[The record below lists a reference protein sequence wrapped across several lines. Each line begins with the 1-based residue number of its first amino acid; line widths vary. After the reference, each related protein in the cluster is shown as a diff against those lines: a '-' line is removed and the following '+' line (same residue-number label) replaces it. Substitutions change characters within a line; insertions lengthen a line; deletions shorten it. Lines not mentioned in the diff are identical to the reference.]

1 MWSCLG
7 GQDIIR
13 GALMIDPL
21 LAGGIL
27 IACFVAF
34 NIGGSTT
41 GPAFGPAI
49 GANVLSKTTAGAL
62 MGVAFFVGA
71 YTIGRRVVDTLG
83 TELVHDP
90 SVFTLEASII
100 VLFFIGGALLIGNL
114 SGAPASTSMTA
125 VGAIIGLG
133 LATGELNLAVVG
145 EILAWWILS
154 PIIGFWMAVMVGR
167 YGYNA
172 LDRLIAIEQSE
183 GPLVVFK
190 RVEGVRPVI
199 RLGGPQPVTLER
211 ASVMVRPALGP
222 KTSRREFVGT
232 AVLISIGCLMAFS
245 SGTSN
250 IANAIAPLV
259 GSGALAM
266 SPGIFIG
273 CGAVAV
279 GALTIARRTME
290 TLGND
295 ITDLPLTAAIV
306 VAVLSSTIVILL
318 SMIGIPASFVV
329 VATVCIVGLG
339 WGRSTNAVSV
349 ADAVQGEVSPR
360 VSLDA
365 LAADDQAP
373 TVGDPAKGQGPD
385 PGPEPPEADR
395 SSPSELFDPGTTARV
410 ILMQNMVPIVATAG
424 SYLTFLLLGAV

>member
-1 MWSCLG
+1 MGDPFLIG
-7 GQDIIR
+7 GVI
-13 GALMIDPL
+13 
-21 LAGGIL
+21 

-34 NIGGSTT
+34 NIGGATT
-41 GPAFGPAI
+41 GPAFGPAV

-62 MGVAFFVGA
+62 MAVAFFGGA

-100 VLFFIGGALLIGNL
+100 VLFFIGGALLVGNL

-133 LATGELNLAVVG
+133 LASGELNFAVVG

-154 PIIGFWMAVMVGR
+154 PIIGFWLAVMVGR
-167 YGYNA
+167 YGYEA
-172 LDRLIAIEQSE
+172 LDRRVAIEQSD
-183 GPLVVFK
+183 GPLLTFE
-190 RVEGVRPVI
+190 RVELGRWPVVRLRESPVV
-199 RLGGPQPVTLER
+199 RMER
-211 ASVMVRPALGP
+211 ISPKLWPALGP
-222 KTSRREFVGT
+222 NTSWREAVGT
-232 AVLISIGCLMAFS
+232 AVLVSIGFLMAFS

-266 SPGIFIG
+266 NPGILIG

-306 VAVLSSTIVILL
+306 VALLSSLIIIAL
-318 SMIGIPASFVV
+318 SALGIPASFVV
-329 VATVCIVGLG
+329 VATLCIIGLG
-339 WGRSTNAVSV
+339 WGRSTQAVSV
-349 ADAVQGEVSPR
+349 AEAVRGDVSPQ
-360 VSLDA
+360 VSVGA
-365 LAADDQAP
+365 LARGDDA
-373 TVGDPAKGQGPD
+373 TVGTVRSQSAPQGASRRTAPV
-385 PGPEPPEADR
+385 R
-395 SSPSELFDPGTTARV
+395 SDLFDPGTSVRV
-410 ILMQNMVPIVATAG
+410 VLMQNVVPLLATGG
-424 SYLTFLLLGAV
+424 SYLTFWLLPVGG

>member
-1 MWSCLG
+1 MS
-7 GQDIIR
+7 
-13 GALMIDPL
+13 DPL
-21 LAGGIL
+21 LIGGVL

-90 SVFTLEASII
+90 SVFTLESSII
-100 VLFFIGGALLIGNL
+100 VLFFIGGALLVGNL

-133 LATGELNLAVVG
+133 FAAGELNYAVIG

-154 PIIGFWMAVMVGR
+154 PIIGFWLAVMIGR
-167 YGYNA
+167 YWYKA
-172 LDRLIAIEQSE
+172 IDRFIAIEQSE
-183 GPLVVFK
+183 GPLVVFEQVNVAL
-190 RVEGVRPVI
+190 RPVVRPDEDRTLALEEAEVQLRP
-199 RLGGPQPVTLER
+199 RLGPN
-211 ASVMVRPALGP
+211 
-222 KTSRREFVGT
+222 TSRREFVGT
-232 AVLISIGCLMAFS
+232 VVLVSIGCLMAFS

-259 GSGALAM
+259 GSGALGM
-266 SPGIFIG
+266 NSGIFIG
-273 CGAVAV
+273 CAAVAV
-279 GALTIARRTME
+279 GAITIARRTME

-295 ITDLPLTAAIV
+295 ITELPLTAAIV
-306 VAVLSSTIVILL
+306 VAVLSSTIVIIL
-318 SMIGIPASFVV
+318 SALGIPASFVV

-339 WGRSTNAVSV
+339 WGRSTSAVSV
-349 ADAVQGEVSPR
+349 SEAVQGEVSPD

-365 LAADDQAP
+365 LAKDSASL
-373 TVGDPAKGQGPD
+373 TVGEQATGV
-385 PGPEPPEADR
+385 
-395 SSPSELFDPGTTARV
+395 SPVREEEGRHQLPQSEMFDPGTTVRV
-410 ILMQNMVPIVATAG
+410 ILMQNVVPILATAG
-424 SYLTFLLLGAV
+424 SYVTFLLLPFGG